1 MDQLLKS
8 KELPKLKQ
16 NEVDNLN
23 TLIIEMKNT
32 PKNVFRLNGFTGKV
46 YQTCKEN

>member
-16 NEVDNLN
+16 NEVDNRN
-23 TLIIEMKNT
+23 EKH
-32 PKNVFRLNGFTGKV
+32 PKKRIQAKWFHW
-46 YQTCKEN
+46 